1 MQLSKKEKKKLI
13 RKLQK
18 EFDYKYVHY
27 TFDNDTVSLSG
38 FYPFLVNF
46 MNLLGLKDLLNDQVQ
61 LNRKGRLYSN
71 MDMFHTLVDS
81 LIFDIERVENIGLL
95 NHTLCQKIRE
105 LKNIPDAQTARDYL
119 ETFTLENVHELLQ
132 ANKEILSRVQ
142 EIVGPQEV
150 TLLSDTHVTTAY
162 GQQEQVEVGYNPK
175 KHGRPSFQSKVAFL
189 HDTGWL
195 INFQLCGG
203 KSTSKTHFQ
212 SFFEQT
218 ESLLPKGCWLSRVR
232 LDRGFFS
239 EETCLF
245 FEAKETLTYYLKV
258 VVNPCMKSH
267 FAQIPEE
274 DFTHVEGTPFDLA
287 VTYYRPDSW
296 QKDRRFIV
304 IRKTI
309 SLKPKDTKQ
318 KSLFE
323 LPPVYQYEAIVTNA
337 DDNETKE
344 DIFDS
349 YNSGCQVENFIKEL
363 SYEFYIDKINSQEF
377 TANYAFMTI
386 KCITYNIAQCFKQF
400 ILKDAWKKSSFKTIK
415 NYLVKIPGNVFKCGK
430 GIRRSIP
437 SSYKFKDLSRTIEE
451 RLFLF
456 AQCFL

>member
-1 MQLSKKEKKKLI
+1 
-13 RKLQK
+13 
-18 EFDYKYVHY
+18 
-27 TFDNDTVSLSG
+27 
-38 FYPFLVNF
+38 

-142 EIVGPQEV
+142 KIVGPQEV

-175 KHGRPSFQSKVAFL
+175 KHGRPS
-189 HDTGWL
+189 
-195 INFQLCGG
+195 
-203 KSTSKTHFQ
+203 FQ

-274 DFTHVEGTPFDLA
+274 NFTHVEGTPFDLA
-287 VTYYRPDSW
+287 VT
-296 QKDRRFIV
+296 
-304 IRKTI
+304 
-309 SLKPKDTKQ
+309 
-318 KSLFE
+318 
-323 LPPVYQYEAIVTNA
+323 
-337 DDNETKE
+337 
-344 DIFDS
+344 
-349 YNSGCQVENFIKEL
+349 
-363 SYEFYIDKINSQEF
+363 
-377 TANYAFMTI
+377 
-386 KCITYNIAQCFKQF
+386 
-400 ILKDAWKKSSFKTIK
+400 SS
-415 NYLVKIPGNVFKCGK
+415 
-430 GIRRSIP
+430 RS
-437 SSYKFKDLSRTIEE
+437 K
-451 RLFLF
+451 
-456 AQCFL
+456 A